1 MMDARYQRFGYGRQA
16 IALLIDYVKTRP
28 GVKELLVSHV
38 KGEGNPGPFYES
50 LGFVYTGTELHDEL
64 VMSLPLE
71 PSIETS
77 PHEEDKSGVFT
88 HIVLFKLKNRSP
100 EAIEETAGIMRS
112 MQGQIPV
119 LRGIEVGV
127 DVVKSQRSYDLA
139 LITRFDSLA
148 DMRAY
153 QAHPYHQNVVLKHV
167 NEVTELVVAVD
178 FEED

>member
-1 MMDARYQRFGYGRQA
+1 
-16 IALLIDYVKTRP
+16 
-28 GVKELLVSHV
+28 
-38 KGEGNPGPFYES
+38 
-50 LGFVYTGTELHDEL
+50 
-64 VMSLPLE
+64 MSLPLE
-71 PSIETS
+71 PSVEST

-100 EAIEETAGIMRS
+100 EAIEETAGIMQS
-112 MQGQIPV
+112 MEGQIPM

-127 DVVKSQRSYDLA
+127 DVVKSPRSYDLA

-167 NEVTELVVAVD
+167 NEVTESVVAVD